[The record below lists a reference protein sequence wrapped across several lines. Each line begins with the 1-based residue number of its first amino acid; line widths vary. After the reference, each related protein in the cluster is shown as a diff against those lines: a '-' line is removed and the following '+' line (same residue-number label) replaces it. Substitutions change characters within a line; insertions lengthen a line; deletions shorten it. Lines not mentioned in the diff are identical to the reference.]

1 MREIEV
7 EMQGIRTKAVV
18 DTGAPYV
25 ICPPRVAREA
35 GFEGIEP
42 LARLTMLIRGMR
54 LEGSLIRLCIRI
66 TRSVSIHC
74 YLGRC

>member
-1 MREIEV
+1 
-7 EMQGIRTKAVV
+7 MQGIRTKAVV

-35 GFEGIEP
+35 GFEGIEL

-54 LEGSLIRLCIRI
+54 LEGSLIRLSIQLLAREGEKSDGGCYSF
-66 TRSVSIHC
+66 RS
-74 YLGRC
+74 RC